1 MLVYFLGSLARS
13 IGFILIKHTCAN
25 ANPRQSSKDQGYNQ
39 QTYFNLMQGTP
50 GPDGEVA
57 LDIFGYL
64 PWETVSGKASFKLKG
79 DTITGYHITGTVVST
94 SSSSSTFQIQWGNG
108 ESRGIP

>member
-1 MLVYFLGSLARS
+1 
-13 IGFILIKHTCAN
+13 
-25 ANPRQSSKDQGYNQ
+25 
-39 QTYFNLMQGTP
+39 MQGTP

-94 SSSSSTFQIQWGNG
+94 SSTIQIKWGNG
-108 ESRGIP
+108 KSRGSRHTLKLSTCERCVVFVSWPAFS